1 MNAAKQPNAESAPRG
16 RCRSAECLITTL
28 HHKGIPRGVI
38 LDAFR
43 YIPRDCFVP
52 DEQRPFAWE
61 DRPLPIGDG
70 QTVSQPYTV
79 AYMFRLAGVGPGD
92 RVLDVGTGSGY
103 AAALLSYIVGTSKLV
118 TTVEV
123 RPELAAYAKRSL
135 AAVGMSGITVTVGD
149 AKRAKQV
156 KPPFD
161 TILVGAQA
169 PEIPEVFIEYLAQ
182 DGRLVMPIES
192 DGYAVMTCVHKT
204 ATGTEIT
211 RHDAFQFVPLV

>member
-1 MNAAKQPNAESAPRG
+1 MNAARPSDVESAPRG
-16 RCRSAECLITTL
+16 RCRSAECLIATL
-28 HHKGIPRGVI
+28 HNKGIPRGVI

-52 DEQRPFAWE
+52 DEERPSAWE

-70 QTVSQPYTV
+70 QTISQPYTI
-79 AYMFRLAGVGPGD
+79 AYMFRLAEVGPGD

-103 AAALLSYIVGTSKLV
+103 AAALLAYIVGTPRLV

-135 AAVGMSGITVTVGD
+135 AAVGMTGMTMSVGNARND
-149 AKRAKQV
+149 KHV

-169 PEIPEVFIEYLAQ
+169 SEIPEVFIEYLAQ

-204 ATGTEIT
+204 ASGTEIT